1 MRIRRHFPI
10 LALIAVLSLLTG
22 SAHAQTFPSKQ
33 INMVV
38 GWPAGGG
45 GDFVARLLSKEMATT
60 LGQNILVENLPGAGG
75 SIGNSRAL
83 KAPADGHTVIV
94 SSPIDMILAPLT
106 FASATY
112 KAEDARTIAFVG
124 RTDLMIVT
132 RKDLPVSNLAELI
145 ALMKTRADKPLSYCT
160 PGNGSLYHLVGE
172 RLNAAAGVKSLHVPY
187 TGFPQCITDL
197 VGGQVDFSYFAIGG
211 PLPGFVDNGSVKAI
225 AVLGNVPSSRF
236 PKLPLASATQ
246 GFEGFSFSVWV
257 GLHVN
262 AKVPDAAAE
271 VLNKSAYAAL
281 AKPDVRMAIEQ
292 SGAVVASPMGLQ
304 QAQAAYLNEIQV
316 YESIARSVGLTKR

>member
-1 MRIRRHFPI
+1 MSIRHHLVHALIPA
-10 LALIAVLSLLTG
+10 LALICGAT
-22 SAHAQTFPSKQ
+22 HAQTFPSKQ
-33 INMVV
+33 INMTV

-45 GDFVARLLSKEMATT
+45 GDFVARIMSKEMSAT

-94 SSPIDMILAPLT
+94 SSPIDMILTPLT

-112 KAEDARTIAFVG
+112 KAEDARAIAFVG

-145 ALMKTRADKPLSYCT
+145 ALMKSKADKPLSYCT
-160 PGNGSLYHLVGE
+160 PGTGSLYHLVGE
-172 RLNAAAGVKSLHVPY
+172 RLNAVAGVKSLHVPY
-187 TGFPQCITDL
+187 NGFPQCATDL
-197 VGGQVDFSYFAIGG
+197 VGGQVDFAYFAIGG

-225 AVLGNVPSSRF
+225 TVLGDAPSSRF
-236 PKLPLASATQ
+236 PKLPLASATK

-257 GLHVN
+257 GLHVS

-281 AKPDVRMAIEQ
+281 AKPEVRKTIEQ
-292 SGAVVASPMGLQ
+292 TGAVVGAPMTLQ
-304 QAQAAYLNEIQV
+304 QAQTAYLSEIKL
-316 YESIARSVGLTKR
+316 YEGIAKSVGLAKQ